1 MSRISRALVLVGV
14 CLLLVAGCSS
24 APGGQSGSTASGIGD
39 LPTFLPSASAN
50 VVAHGS
56 ADSPAMSYAGSPVVV
71 QLATGHVTVDV
82 QGPAFPPDTKLG
94 ADQVVCTFTIT
105 LRDSDTTVP
114 LAAAQFD
121 VLDHLGGVHPVALA
135 PSTTV
140 PAQVEPHRTVTFE
153 LAATLPSG
161 EGLLRYH
168 PAAGAVVAA
177 WDYVAE
183 TD

>member
-1 MSRISRALVLVGV
+1 MSRISRALALVGV

-82 QGPAFPPDTKLG
+82 QGPAFPADTKLG

-121 VLDHLGGVHPVALA
+121 VLLDPF
-135 PSTTV
+135 TT
-140 PAQVEPHRTVTFE
+140 
-153 LAATLPSG
+153 
-161 EGLLRYH
+161 
-168 PAAGAVVAA
+168 
-177 WDYVAE
+177 
-183 TD
+183 

>member
-82 QGPAFPPDTKLG
+82 QGPAFPADTKLG

-121 VLDHLGGVHPVALA
+121 VL
-135 PSTTV
+135 
-140 PAQVEPHRTVTFE
+140 EPHRTVTFE

>member
-94 ADQVVCTFTIT
+94 ADQVVCTFGSCHD
-105 LRDSDTTVP
+105 RP
-114 LAAAQFD
+114 W
-121 VLDHLGGVHPVALA
+121 GALA
-135 PSTTV
+135 IIDRQLAMDGPKAV
-140 PAQVEPHRTVTFE
+140 LRTG
-153 LAATLPSG
+153 P
-161 EGLLRYH
+161 
-168 PAAGAVVAA
+168 
-177 WDYVAE
+177 
-183 TD
+183 